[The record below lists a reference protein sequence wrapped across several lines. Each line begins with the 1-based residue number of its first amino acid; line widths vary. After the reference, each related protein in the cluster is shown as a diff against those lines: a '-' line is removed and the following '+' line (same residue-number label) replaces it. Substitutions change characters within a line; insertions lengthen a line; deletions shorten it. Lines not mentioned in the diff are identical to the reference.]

1 MCVNVEF
8 ALIIILLKKT
18 NESNDYFNKIA
29 SMKKLSDTRI
39 EYNKNILFISELQEN
54 CYGSVSEQTA
64 LLEKMMPHYFKHEI
78 TSAKKI
84 AIDNILQQNE
94 QEKNERFQNYISTG
108 GLILTLIFGLP
119 SLYETLTIFRSFF
132 SFYPYN
138 IPYLTL
144 ECIFRKNR
152 ALAPHE
158 RSAVPLG
165 TDHCPVG

>member
-1 MCVNVEF
+1 
-8 ALIIILLKKT
+8 
-18 NESNDYFNKIA
+18 
-29 SMKKLSDTRI
+29 MKKLSDTRI
-39 EYNKNILFISELQEN
+39 EYNKNVLFISELQEN

-78 TSAKKI
+78 TSAKKT

-144 ECIFRKNR
+144 ENTSELYC
-152 ALAPHE
+152 
-158 RSAVPLG
+158 
-165 TDHCPVG
+165 